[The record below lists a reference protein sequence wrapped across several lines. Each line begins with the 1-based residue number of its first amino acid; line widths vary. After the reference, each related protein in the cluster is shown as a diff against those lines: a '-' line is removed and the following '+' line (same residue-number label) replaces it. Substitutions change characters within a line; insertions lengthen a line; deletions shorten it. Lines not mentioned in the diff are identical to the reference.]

1 MFHMQ
6 MSFGKPLVPHRLQIA
21 EPYPHGHEGP
31 TRCSAGR
38 LQCLTSLSERRRN
51 YSFKWSCQARLHV
64 LAQVAKRLPVHPVQ
78 VLNAGFMNAAPCVV
92 PLFSD
97 ALPLVLAGVGG
108 YFSSAVAA
116 IRKLPPLADGVE
128 MFSLLSL

>member
-1 MFHMQ
+1 M
-6 MSFGKPLVPHRLQIA
+6 
-21 EPYPHGHEGP
+21 
-31 TRCSAGR
+31 
-38 LQCLTSLSERRRN
+38 
-51 YSFKWSCQARLHV
+51 

-78 VLNAGFMNAAPCVV
+78 VLNAGFTDAAPFVV

-128 MFSLLSL
+128 MFDLLSL